1 MRLKTGWALALIAS
15 SVMAAP
21 VQAKTPLRDVAA
33 IDDHLMAVGIAD
45 EIRKQCDGIN
55 ARMIKALSVLQGL
68 KSYARDLGY
77 TNDEIDD
84 YVTSKSEKKRMRAKA
99 EAWLAAQGVDGNDT
113 AQLCRF
119 GKDQIA
125 QGGKIGELLR

>member
-1 MRLKTGWALALIAS
+1 MRVKFGCVLAIVAS
-15 SVMAAP
+15 SIISAP
-21 VQAKTPLRDVAA
+21 IQAKVPLREVSA

-45 EIRKQCDGIN
+45 EIRKKCDGIN

-84 YVTSKSEKKRMRAKA
+84 YVTSNAEKKRMRAKA
-99 EAWLAAQGVDGNDT
+99 EAWLAARGVDGNDT
-113 AQLCRF
+113 GDLCRF
-119 GKDQIA
+119 GREQIA
-125 QGGKIGELLR
+125 VGGKIGELLR